1 MILFLSFSHKIEVV
15 LRQILVAFIALHLI
29 YHLDLPCEEILIL
42 ELVVLEQSRVT
53 LFLLLELLL
62 FYNVQ

>member
-1 MILFLSFSHKIEVV
+1 LSFPHKVEVV
-15 LRQILVAFIALHLI
+15 LRQILVAIIALHLI